1 MTTVSVRSPHAQ
13 AAVRPSLLDNDRLD
27 RLQPARSAPHR
38 PAPINCL
45 TVDMEDYFHCEVF
58 ARTIRPRRWHSC
70 STRLD
75 QTIPLLLDMLAG
87 AQARATF
94 FVLGWVARRHPRL
107 VRQVADAGHEVAS
120 HGYWHQHL
128 SRMTPAG
135 LRLDLQASRRALED
149 IVAAPVAGYRAPTF
163 SLTRRTAWAAELVAE
178 QGFTYDSSVFPIYHD
193 RYGVPGAPA
202 EPWWIETKSGR
213 LLELPPLTFGS
224 SRLKLPAAGGGYLRL
239 LPSVL
244 VRGAIRWANARGRPA
259 VLYVHPWE
267 LDPLQP
273 RLPVGWL
280 ARRRHYGGLG
290 RMRSRLTSLLVA
302 YRFRPMAEL
311 AAQQWRRCRRIGRL

>member
-1 MTTVSVRSPHAQ
+1 MTTVSVTSRCGRGAPQ
-13 AAVRPSLLDNDRLD
+13 PSRFDCDPLDALPSVCSTPDRL
-27 RLQPARSAPHR
+27 
-38 PAPINCL
+38 APINCL

-58 ARTIRPRRWHSC
+58 ARAVRPRQWCSC
-70 STRLD
+70 RTRLD
-75 QTIPLLLDMLAG
+75 WTVPLLLDVLAG
-87 AQARATF
+87 ARVQATF

-128 SRMTPAG
+128 GRMTPAA
-135 LRLDLQASRRALED
+135 LRVDLEASRHALED
-149 IVAAPVAGYRAPTF
+149 IVSAPVAGYRAPTF
-163 SLTRRTAWAAELVAE
+163 SLTRRTRWAAEVVAE
-178 QGFTYDSSVFPIYHD
+178 QGFAYDSSVFPIYHD

-202 EPWWIETKSGR
+202 EPWWLETRSGR

-239 LPSVL
+239 LPAGL
-244 VRGAIRWANARGRPA
+244 VGAAVRWANARGRPA

-273 RLPVGWL
+273 RLPAGWL
-280 ARRRHYGGLG
+280 ARRRHYGGLR
-290 RMRSRLTSLLVA
+290 RMRSRLTRLLA
-302 YRFRPMAEL
+302 AHRFRPMAEL
-311 AAQQWRRCRRIGRL
+311 AAQQSRRCRRIGRL

>member
-1 MTTVSVRSPHAQ
+1 
-13 AAVRPSLLDNDRLD
+13 
-27 RLQPARSAPHR
+27 
-38 PAPINCL
+38 
-45 TVDMEDYFHCEVF
+45 MEDYFHCEVF
-58 ARTIRPRRWHSC
+58 AQTIRPRRWCSC
-70 STRLD
+70 PTRLD
-75 QTIPLLLDMLAG
+75 WTIPLLLDVLAS
-87 AQARATF
+87 AQVRATF

-135 LRLDLQASRRALED
+135 LRLDLEASRRALED
-149 IVAAPVAGYRAPTF
+149 IVAAPVTGYRAPTF
-163 SLTRRTAWAAELVAE
+163 SLTRRTAWAAEVVAE
-178 QGFTYDSSVFPIYHD
+178 QGFAYDSSVFPIYHD

-202 EPWWIETKSGR
+202 EPWWLETRSGR
-213 LLELPPLTFGS
+213 LLELPPLTLGS

-244 VRGAIRWANARGRPA
+244 VRGAVRWANAQGRPA

-290 RMRSRLTSLLVA
+290 RMRSRLTCLLA
-302 YRFRPMAEL
+302 AHRFRPMAEL
-311 AAQQWRRCRRIGRL
+311 AAEQSRRCRRIGRL